1 MLHSSPRTSR
11 LIVGGL
17 AGACAWPLV
26 GIAAPWLP
34 EPLRFLAGWFL
45 FTIGPGFVVTAALGR
60 EFDGLTRVILMLA
73 AGTAAAPVLIDLL
86 GRAHLLALFPYAASA
101 LAGACAAFG
110 VHDPRDTRRADRA
123 DAIVGAAL
131 VALAAALGAIVFWHR
146 LSITGDGISVFG
158 DYDSADISWYAAVAS
173 EASHTVP
180 PTASYYSGHQLN
192 AAYYAH
198 LMAAMVHRFWAVP
211 VLSIFFRYAWPTY
224 VSLTAA
230 TAFVL
235 VRLLASRGVAALA
248 VVFLLIG
255 SDFSYLAAW
264 FLPHAAV
271 DWDYLLWPTNFLSPT
286 MQVMHFSTWS
296 PSLPV
301 YFAALFAIVRAV
313 QTRAWGWVAL
323 AGFLIGILFEFK
335 PFAWV
340 VLMGG
345 LGASMIFAGG
355 DWPARRRFAATIV
368 AGLGCSLPFIWGAAT
383 LDPADR
389 RTQLVID
396 FFMLPKRML
405 IKIDLTN
412 EFLREARR
420 LAPVPSLRTPIF
432 VLLATIVFLVVG
444 IGVRWLGVPAMW
456 RAIRAQ
462 GGGDAAAWRLLAWT
476 VVSGIAVPFV
486 LTTNPYVDTLQFY
499 LAGLYVMWIFAAYA
513 LVIFA
518 QRHPAAGAIAIA
530 GALVAAFPSSGHY
543 LAWKWTERTR
553 APRVSLSGPE
563 VAVAER
569 LRAFDPETT
578 VVLHDRPLSP
588 SLTAI
593 VAARRIVLG
602 WDVRYSAVGGE
613 ERLRDVNRFYD
624 SAAGDP
630 AVALDMLRKYRVTH
644 VIVRPQADRVHPDV
658 LAELKPILE
667 QPGVVL
673 YEVPRLQTDRTEG
686 PDRKDGTDGADG
698 AERTVGRN

>member
-1 MLHSSPRTSR
+1 MLHPSSRALR
-11 LIVGGL
+11 LTIGGL

-26 GIAAPWLP
+26 ATAAPSLP
-34 EPLRFLAGWFL
+34 EPLRFLLGWL
-45 FTIGPGFVVTAALGR
+45 VFTIGPGFVVAGAVSRDLDR
-60 EFDGLTRVILMLA
+60 LTRAIVILA
-73 AGTAAAPVLIDLL
+73 AGSAAAPVLIDLL
-86 GRAHLLALFPYAASA
+86 GRAHLLAAFPYVAFA
-101 LAGACAAFG
+101 LAGAYAAYSVG
-110 VHDPRDTRRADRA
+110 GGDDVRPAEPGDTIAC
-123 DAIVGAAL
+123 AAL
-131 VALAAALGAIVFWHR
+131 VALAAALGAVVFWHR
-146 LSITGDGISVFG
+146 LAITGDGIQLFG

-180 PTASYYSGHQLN
+180 PTASYYSGHRLN

-198 LMAAMVHRFWAVP
+198 LVAAMVHRFLAVP

-235 VRLLASRGVAALA
+235 VRQLASRGVAGLA
-248 VVFLLIG
+248 VVLLLVG

-301 YFAALFAIVRAV
+301 YLAALFAIVRSV

-323 AGFLIGILFEFK
+323 GGFLIGILFEFK

-355 DWPARRRFAATIV
+355 DWTARRRFAATIV
-368 AGLGCSLPFIWGAAT
+368 AGLVCSAPFIWGAAT
-383 LDPADR
+383 LNPADR
-389 RTQLVID
+389 RTQLVVD

-405 IKIDLTN
+405 IKIDLTR

-432 VLLATIVFLVVG
+432 ILLATIVFLLVG

-456 RAIRAQ
+456 RAIRAR

-513 LVIFA
+513 LVVYA
-518 QRHPAAGAIAIA
+518 RRYPTAGAMAIVA
-530 GALVAAFPSSGHY
+530 ALVAAFPSSGHY
-543 LAWKWTERTR
+543 LAWKWTEQTR
-553 APRVSLSGPE
+553 PPRVSLTGPE
-563 VAVAER
+563 VVVAER

-578 VVLHDRPLSP
+578 VVLHDRPLTP

-593 VAARRIVLG
+593 VSARRIVLG

-613 ERLRDVNRFYD
+613 ERLRDVNRFYS
-624 SAAGDP
+624 SAAGD
-630 AVALDMLRKYRVTH
+630 AADTLETLRKYRITH
-644 VIVRPQADRVHPDV
+644 VIVRPGEDHVHPDV
-658 LAELKPILE
+658 LAKLKPIVE
-667 QPGVVL
+667 QPSVVL
-673 YEVPRLQTDRTEG
+673 YQVPTGLWD
-686 PDRKDGTDGADG
+686 
-698 AERTVGRN
+698 

>member
-1 MLHSSPRTSR
+1 
-11 LIVGGL
+11 
-17 AGACAWPLV
+17 
-26 GIAAPWLP
+26 
-34 EPLRFLAGWFL
+34 
-45 FTIGPGFVVTAALGR
+45 
-60 EFDGLTRVILMLA
+60 
-73 AGTAAAPVLIDLL
+73 
-86 GRAHLLALFPYAASA
+86 
-101 LAGACAAFG
+101 
-110 VHDPRDTRRADRA
+110 
-123 DAIVGAAL
+123 
-131 VALAAALGAIVFWHR
+131 
-146 LSITGDGISVFG
+146 
-158 DYDSADISWYAAVAS
+158 
-173 EASHTVP
+173 
-180 PTASYYSGHQLN
+180 
-192 AAYYAH
+192 YYAH
-198 LMAAMVHRFWAVP
+198 LIAAMVHRFWGLP
-211 VLSIFFRYAWPTY
+211 VLSFFSRYAWPTY

-235 VRLLASRGVAALA
+235 VRLLASRSVAALA

-301 YFAALFAIVRAV
+301 YLAALFAIVRAV
-313 QTRAWGWVAL
+313 QTQAWGWVAL

-355 DWPARRRFAATIV
+355 DRPARRRFAATIG
-368 AGLGCSLPFIWGAAT
+368 AGVLCSLPFVWGAAT

-405 IKIDLTN
+405 IKIDLTR

-432 VLLATIVFLVVG
+432 VLLATIVFLLVG

-462 GGGDAAAWRLLAWT
+462 GGGDAAGGRLLAWT
-476 VVSGIAVPFV
+476 VVAGIAVPVV
-486 LTTNPYVDTLQFY
+486 LTTTPYVAPLRFY
-499 LAGLYVMWIFAAYA
+499 LAGLCVLWILAAYA
-513 LVIFA
+513 LVAFA
-518 QRHPAAGAIAIA
+518 RPHSTAGAIAIA
-530 GALVAAFPSSGHY
+530 AALVAAFPSSGHY
-543 LAWKWTERTR
+543 LAWKWTEHTR
-553 APRVSLSGPE
+553 APRVSLTGPE
-563 VAVAER
+563 VVVAEH

-593 VAARRIVLG
+593 LAARRIVLG

-613 ERLRDVNRFYD
+613 ERLRDVNRFSS
-624 SAAGDP
+624 SAGGD
-630 AVALDMLRKYRVTH
+630 AAAALDVLRKYHVTH
-644 VIVRPQADRVHPDV
+644 VIVRPKDDHVHPDV
-658 LAELKPILE
+658 VATLKPILE

-673 YEVPRLQTDRTEG
+673 YGVPG
-686 PDRKDGTDGADG
+686 S
-698 AERTVGRN
+698 VGRISP